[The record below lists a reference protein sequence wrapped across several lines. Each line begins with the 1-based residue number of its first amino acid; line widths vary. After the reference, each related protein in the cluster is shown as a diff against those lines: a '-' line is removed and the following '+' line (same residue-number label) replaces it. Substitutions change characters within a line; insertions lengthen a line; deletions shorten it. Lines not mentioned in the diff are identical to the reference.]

1 MSYCLLKLRQICLI
15 YCLQYYLCGAE
26 IYLIKLFKILFLEV
40 LIVKNQL
47 MNEQILKAQLKLVQL
62 NELLMMLK
70 EEEHTYLT
78 GDIEKVNYDL
88 QVILERMSP

>member
-1 MSYCLLKLRQICLI
+1 MNS
-15 YCLQYYLCGAE
+15 
-26 IYLIKLFKILFLEV
+26 
-40 LIVKNQL
+40 QL

-78 GDIEKVNYDL
+78 GDVEKVNYDL